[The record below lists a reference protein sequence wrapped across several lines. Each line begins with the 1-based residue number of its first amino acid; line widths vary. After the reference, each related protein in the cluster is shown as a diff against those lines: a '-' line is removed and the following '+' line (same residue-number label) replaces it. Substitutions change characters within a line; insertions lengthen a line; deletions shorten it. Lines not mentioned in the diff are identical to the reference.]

1 MCVFNKYMYLL
12 SFKLQIVELKNEDY
26 VVMIMGQSLGIMDK
40 AL

>member
-1 MCVFNKYMYLL
+1 MCVLNKYMDLL

-26 VVMIMGQSLGIMDK
+26 VVMIMGQSLGIRDK